1 MLPMATEE
9 AFGQKTRGRPVGH
22 DSYIISNNRGSKRNN
37 ERNYSGQTAG
47 SVETPTGRHNRRMV
61 FARTGM
67 INTLSNINNTKINDY
82 FFAKS
87 NNNGDSVG
95 IYPGFSTGSGSLA
108 EQGLNNQR
116 GNKGDATRN
125 GDTVILNILGHLAPK
140 VNAEEGGQCLEKG
153 ENTVDSVV
161 RRLQGHNNE
170 GNKDKHCQG
179 KKKRRK
185 KGGSRLGKHTSPVA
199 SPQQQV
205 RGNMTPR
212 VPKPRQYIGPI
223 IERGV
228 GFPVRAYDVKKI
240 RAKLM
245 RIRGTRSPG
254 NHKRDVG
261 MIKAVQPNGQL
272 MSREDM
278 LKRSREDLA
287 QGTVCLNTGRS
298 KRQATLDIWM
308 GGRSEGMTNLNKD
321 ATRKQKLD
329 KHALTVEEIKE
340 KRKRR
345 VLEANKK
352 TEPSFTPSQKMGQD
366 ADNILSFEH
375 INVNG
380 IRPHDEFI
388 ELKNTMGILHNME
401 ASVYSLVE
409 TQWDTTCPVLA
420 RNIKDIIKKEDTY
433 AKVEFASNQD
443 EHFEKSWKPGGTMIG
458 VSGKWACRAESTGSD
473 HMGRWSWVDL
483 RGKKGRMIRV
493 ISAYRVSQEQIA
505 QAGETTSCKQQVR
518 SLLKRGIKIQTQRLP
533 SSRTWDNSSIIG
545 EQRVQL
551 MR

>member
-1 MLPMATEE
+1 M
-9 AFGQKTRGRPVGH
+9 
-22 DSYIISNNRGSKRNN
+22 
-37 ERNYSGQTAG
+37 
-47 SVETPTGRHNRRMV
+47 
-61 FARTGM
+61 
-67 INTLSNINNTKINDY
+67 
-82 FFAKS
+82 
-87 NNNGDSVG
+87 
-95 IYPGFSTGSGSLA
+95 
-108 EQGLNNQR
+108 
-116 GNKGDATRN
+116 
-125 GDTVILNILGHLAPK
+125 
-140 VNAEEGGQCLEKG
+140 
-153 ENTVDSVV
+153 
-161 RRLQGHNNE
+161 
-170 GNKDKHCQG
+170 
-179 KKKRRK
+179 
-185 KGGSRLGKHTSPVA
+185 
-199 SPQQQV
+199 
-205 RGNMTPR
+205 
-212 VPKPRQYIGPI
+212 
-223 IERGV
+223 
-228 GFPVRAYDVKKI
+228 GFPVSSYNVKKI
-240 RAKLM
+240 RDKFM
-245 RIRGTRSPG
+245 RIRGTIPRCPH
-254 NHKRDVG
+254 NRDVG
-261 MIKAVQPNGQL
+261 MIQAVQANGQL
-272 MSREDM
+272 MSREDIIS
-278 LKRSREDLA
+278 RSRMDLE
-287 QGTVCLNTGRS
+287 QNNIGRRKNCS

-308 GGRSEGMTNLNKD
+308 GGESEGIPQLNKD
-321 ATRKQKLD
+321 TYRNQMSNRHNLM
-329 KHALTVEEIKE
+329 VEDIKE

-345 VLEANKK
+345 VLEANGK
-352 TEPSFTPSQKMGQD
+352 TEPSFTPSQRMGQD
-366 ADNILSFEH
+366 AENILSFEH

-380 IRPHDEFI
+380 IRPHDDFI

-505 QAGETTSCKQQVR
+505 QAGETTSRKQQVR